1 MAAIQKFLF
10 ETVFDDENG
19 VVIAAPVAETSE
31 QALDDEAIIEEE
43 VVPTF
48 SEEEVAAAQQQ
59 GFAAGREE
67 GQRVAMESTE
77 SRLAEAFSVVAER
90 IGGLF
95 EIQAQANLLA
105 AADAVSVAT
114 TMVRK
119 IFSDLARRSALG
131 EIENMVETAMHRVM
145 DEPRLIIRVNEA
157 LLQDAEERLAAVVG
171 ANGYEG
177 RLVILGDD
185 EIDHGNCR
193 IEWTDGGAERDTAA
207 LWQELDSIIEQNLGR
222 AGDRAADGAPAAHP
236 SETMAV
242 GAEIADPPDE
252 GTTDPTPDDVKEKD
266 GTIDDPSGPVSG
278 IDQPAPISGIA
289 DPMPVPDNAE
299 PAPVPGDV
307 EPTPVPGDA
316 ETAPVPGDSTRD
328 N

>member
-10 ETVFDDENG
+10 ETVFDDEDG
-19 VVIAAPVAETSE
+19 VVIEAPVAEAPE
-31 QALDDEAIIEEE
+31 QSLEDEAIVEEV

-67 GQRVAMESTE
+67 GQRAAMELTE
-77 SRLAEAFSVVAER
+77 SRLAEALSAVAER

-95 EIQAQANLLA
+95 EIQAQANVLA
-105 AADAVSVAT
+105 AADAVSIST
-114 TMVRK
+114 IMVRK
-119 IFSDLARRSALG
+119 IFPDLARRNALG
-131 EIENMVETAMHRVM
+131 EIENMVETAMHQVM
-145 DEPRLIIRVNEA
+145 DEPRLIIRVSEV
-157 LLQDAEERLAAVVG
+157 LRQDAEERLTAVIG

-185 EIDHGNCR
+185 EIAHGDCR

-222 AGDRAADGAPAAHP
+222 ADDWATDGAPAAHP
-236 SETMAV
+236 PEATAV
-242 GAEIADPPDE
+242 GTETADLPQTVAASPPDE

-266 GTIDDPSGPVSG
+266 GAIEDPSDPVSG
-278 IDQPAPISGIA
+278 IG
-289 DPMPVPDNAE
+289 E
-299 PAPVPGDV
+299 PAPVPGD
-307 EPTPVPGDA
+307 GGA
-316 ETAPVPGDSTRD
+316 APIPGDSTRD